1 MELFSFP
8 DRLFLLMEY
17 CPLGSLL
24 LYLKRHRG
32 PYYFNQV
39 DGDGNMS
46 LFDQA
51 ALEVLERVANR
62 NDNKGDNY
70 PAESIDVIA
79 TKDLISFAF
88 QISRGMEYLVSQH
101 IIHRDLAA
109 RNVLVTENKVVKIS
123 DFGMAR
129 QRQVVY
135 VLQNEQVR

>member
-1 MELFSFP
+1 
-8 DRLFLLMEY
+8 
-17 CPLGSLL
+17 
-24 LYLKRHRG
+24 
-32 PYYFNQV
+32 
-39 DGDGNMS
+39 MS